1 MKPFKGWLSCVLYLG
16 CGQAPAETQD
26 QKTRTDPNRTR
37 YIEVHT
43 HFVAGQVP
51 PDKLG
56 EEFEA
61 AAQAT
66 IQSMDQLGIRKCL
79 LMPPPQSPD
88 LRHPYDAEALAPI
101 VKKYPERFG
110 FLAGGGT
117 LNPMIHRAAREGTV
131 SDELKRRFEE
141 TAESI
146 VRAGALGFGEMAAE
160 HFSFSETHPYMAVS
174 PDHPLFLLL
183 ADIAARHDVVI
194 DLHME
199 PLMETIPFPRNAV
212 KGAPSS
218 HNPRTVQE
226 NIVAFERLLSHNRKA
241 RIVLAHIGW
250 EHTGHGTVALMR
262 RLLEEHSNLFMSL
275 KAHPHSTKETG
286 LMAEG
291 RVRPEWLNLIVDYP
305 DRFVLG
311 ADQFYAGVGRKNR
324 FPWSAEVSRAI
335 VDQLAADLSRKV
347 AFENAE
353 RIYRLK

>member
-1 MKPFKGWLSCVLYLG
+1 MSWILCFG
-16 CGQAPAETQD
+16 CGQTPAEKQD
-26 QKTRTDPNRTR
+26 QKTPTGPSRTR
-37 YIEVHT
+37 YVEVHT
-43 HFVAGQVP
+43 HFVAGPVSS
-51 PDKLG
+51 DKLG

-66 IQSMDQLGIRKCL
+66 IQSMDRLGIRKCL

-88 LRHPYDAEALAPI
+88 LPHPYDAEALAAI

-117 LNPMIHRAAREGTV
+117 LNPMIHRAAREGKV

-141 TAESI
+141 TAEGI

-160 HFSFSETHPYMAVS
+160 HFSFNESHPYLAVA

-183 ADIAARHDVVI
+183 AEVAARRDVVI

-199 PLMETIPFPRNAV
+199 PLVETIPFPRNAV

-218 HNPRTVQE
+218 RNPKEVRG
-226 NIVAFERLLSHNRKA
+226 NIQAFERLLSHNRKA
-241 RIVLAHIGW
+241 RIVLAHVGW
-250 EHTGHGTVALMR
+250 EHTGHGTTALMR
-262 RLLEEHSNLFMSL
+262 RLLESHSNLFMSL

-286 LMAEG
+286 LISEG
-291 RVRPEWLNLIVDYP
+291 RVRAEWLKLIADFP

-311 ADQFYAGVGRKNR
+311 ADQFYAGEGRKNR
-324 FPWSAEVSRAI
+324 FPWSADVSRAI
-335 VDQLAADLSRKV
+335 VDQLSNDLSRKV